1 MIKVI
6 NAFSAMSQIE
16 EDYPIT
22 SYQSE
27 KFRDNQ
33 IVSKG
38 EISQVLNSIIKT
50 LNQMDKQTVVILSN
64 IHIPLVVY
72 DSIEQQ

>member
-1 MIKVI
+1 MVKVI

-27 KFRDNQ
+27 KFKDNQ

-38 EISQVLNSIIKT
+38 EISQVLNSIIKI
-50 LNQMDKQTVVILSN
+50 LNQMDK
-64 IHIPLVVY
+64 
-72 DSIEQQ
+72 